1 VEEEKATKWKM
12 DKEET
17 EWTEKPELM
26 MEKKE
31 QEWTMEKKEEKEEEW
46 TMDKLLGFGRFHYF
60 QIWVVQA
67 LVAVLGMREALYSY
81 IVYRK
86 VQHSICCSNS
96 I

>member
-1 VEEEKATKWKM
+1 M

-17 EWTEKPELM
+17 EWTEKPELT

-31 QEWTMEKKEEKEEEW
+31 EEEELTMEKKEEKEDEEW

-67 LVAVLGMREALYSY
+67 LVAVLGMHEA
-81 IVYRK
+81 
-86 VQHSICCSNS
+86 
-96 I
+96 